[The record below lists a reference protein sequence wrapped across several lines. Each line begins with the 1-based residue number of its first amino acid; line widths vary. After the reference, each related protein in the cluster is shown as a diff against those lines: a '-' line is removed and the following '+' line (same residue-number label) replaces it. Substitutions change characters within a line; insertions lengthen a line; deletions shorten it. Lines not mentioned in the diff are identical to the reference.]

1 MPILRRSSDM
11 AVDDDFDPVPPA
23 VSIETLSH
31 CFGQGSMRRQ
41 VLENISLSIPK
52 KGDCICLLGPSGIG
66 KTTVLRAIAG
76 LIKIPSGSII
86 LKEKILNNNNIFVE
100 PEERNVSLSFQ
111 ENALFPHFTVEENI
125 KFGIQRSLFCSKN
138 KNGPLKFSMEELLD
152 LFFISNLKKKY
163 PHEISA
169 GQAQR
174 VCVVRSIIHN
184 PDLLLLD
191 EPFANLDQNL
201 TEKVQINLKEIL
213 KEAGMTSIIVTH
225 DKYEAFY
232 LADYCGILLD
242 KKMVQFDKPYNIH
255 HKPNSKEVVD
265 FFNRG
270 VLISAK
276 VIGKNKLFNEELGEI
291 QGEFSKDYPLNEQ
304 VELLIQPEDLIHDD
318 ESDLKLEVVDKKFRG
333 TNFVYTLKTGSNNLL
348 PVFVHSHHEHL
359 HQENEKF
366 GIKKPIFIDHLV
378 CF

>member
-1 MPILRRSSDM
+1 MSNYLKIKD
-11 AVDDDFDPVPPA
+11 VDFFAGDK
-23 VSIETLSH
+23 L
-31 CFGQGSMRRQ
+31 
-41 VLENISLSIPK
+41 VLEDISFSIPK
-52 KGDCICLLGPSGIG
+52 KGDCVCLLGPSGIG

-76 LIKIPSGSII
+76 LRKIPNGTII
-86 LKEKILNNNNIFVE
+86 LKEKILNNSNTFIE

-125 KFGIQRSLFCSKN
+125 KFGIQRSLFCSQN
-138 KNGPLKFSMEELLD
+138 KNGPLKFSMEQLLD
-152 LFFISNLKKKY
+152 MFFINDLKNKY

-201 TEKVQINLKEIL
+201 KEKVQVNLKEIL
-213 KEAGMTSIIVTH
+213 KETEITSIIVTH

-232 LADYCGILLD
+232 LADYCGILHN
-242 KKMVQFDKPYNIH
+242 KRMIQFDRPYNIH

-270 VLISAK
+270 VLIHAK
-276 VIGKNKLFNEELGEI
+276 VVGKNKLFNEELGEI
-291 QGEFSKDYPLNEQ
+291 QGEFSREYPLNEE

-333 TNFVYTLKTGSNNLL
+333 TNFVYTLKTNSKTLL

>member
-1 MPILRRSSDM
+1 MKNYLDINN
-11 AVDDDFDPVPPA
+11 VDFFAGD
-23 VSIETLSH
+23 SL
-31 CFGQGSMRRQ
+31 

-225 DKYEAFY
+225 DKYEACLLY
-232 LADYCGILLD
+232 TSDAAD
-242 KKMVQFDKPYNIH
+242 
-255 HKPNSKEVVD
+255 E
-265 FFNRG
+265 
-270 VLISAK
+270 
-276 VIGKNKLFNEELGEI
+276 
-291 QGEFSKDYPLNEQ
+291 
-304 VELLIQPEDLIHDD
+304 
-318 ESDLKLEVVDKKFRG
+318 
-333 TNFVYTLKTGSNNLL
+333 
-348 PVFVHSHHEHL
+348 
-359 HQENEKF
+359 
-366 GIKKPIFIDHLV
+366 
-378 CF
+378 

>member
-1 MPILRRSSDM
+1 MGNFLEINN
-11 AVDDDFDPVPPA
+11 VDFYA
-23 VSIETLSH
+23 GNSL
-31 CFGQGSMRRQ
+31 
-41 VLENISLSIPK
+41 VLKDISFFIPK
-52 KGDCICLLGPSGIG
+52 KGDCVCLLGPSGIG
-66 KTTVLRAIAG
+66 KTTILRAIAG
-76 LIKIPSGSII
+76 LKNVPKGNIK
-86 LKEKILNNNNIFVE
+86 LKDKVLNDFQNFVQ
-100 PEERNVSLSFQ
+100 PEDRNVSLSFQ

-125 KFGIQRSLFCSKN
+125 NFGIKRSLFCSQN
-138 KNGPLKFSMEELLD
+138 KNGPLRFSMDQLLE
-152 LFFISNLKKKY
+152 LFFIDGLKDKY

-191 EPFANLDQNL
+191 EPFANLDENL
-201 TEKVQINLKEIL
+201 KEKVQTNLKEIL
-213 KEAGMTSIIVTH
+213 KEAKITSIVVTH

-232 LADYCGILLD
+232 LADYCGILNGS
-242 KKMVQFDKPYNIH
+242 KMVQFDRPYNIH
-255 HKPNSKEVVD
+255 HKPNSKEVVE

-270 VLISAK
+270 VLIPAK

-291 QGEFSKDYPLNEQ
+291 EGEFSENYPLNENIS
-304 VELLIQPEDLIHDD
+304 LLIQPEDLIHDD
-318 ESDLKLEVVDKKFRG
+318 QSNLKLEVVDKKFRG
-333 TNFVYTLKTGSNNLL
+333 TNFIYTLKTKTNKLL

>member
-1 MPILRRSSDM
+1 MENYLEVSN
-11 AVDDDFDPVPPA
+11 VDFYA
-23 VSIETLSH
+23 GENL
-31 CFGQGSMRRQ
+31 
-41 VLENISLSIPK
+41 VLKNISFTVPK

-66 KTTVLRAIAG
+66 KTTILRAIAG
-76 LIKIPSGSII
+76 LRNIPNGTIK
-86 LKEKILNNNNIFVE
+86 LKNKVLNDPRNFVQ
-100 PEERNVSLSFQ
+100 PEDRNVSLSFQ

-125 KFGIQRSLFCSKN
+125 NFGIKRSLFCSKN
-138 KNGPLKFSMEELLD
+138 KNGPLKYSMDQLLE
-152 LFFISNLKKKY
+152 LFFIQDLRKKY

-201 TEKVQINLKEIL
+201 KEKVQNNLKEIL
-213 KEAGMTSIIVTH
+213 KVAEITSIIVTH

-232 LADYCGILLD
+232 LADYCGILSENQI
-242 KKMVQFDKPYNIH
+242 VQFDKPYNIH
-255 HKPNSKEVVD
+255 HRPNSKEVVN

-270 VLISAK
+270 VLIPAK
-276 VIGKNKLFNEELGEI
+276 VVGKNKLFNEELGEI
-291 QGEFSKDYPLNEQ
+291 EGEFSDNYQINQ
-304 VELLIQPEDLIHDD
+304 IVELLIQPEDLIHDD
-318 ESDLKLEVVDKKFRG
+318 QSNLKLEVVDKKFRG
-333 TNFVYTLKTGSNNLL
+333 TNFIYTLKTKSSKLL

>member
-1 MPILRRSSDM
+1 MSNYLEIKD
-11 AVDDDFDPVPPA
+11 VDFFA
-23 VSIETLSH
+23 GNKL
-31 CFGQGSMRRQ
+31 
-41 VLENISLSIPK
+41 VLEDISFSIPK

-76 LIKIPSGSII
+76 LRKIPNGSII
-86 LKEKILNNNNIFVE
+86 LKEKILNNSNIFIE

-138 KNGPLKFSMEELLD
+138 KNGSLKFSMEQLLD
-152 LFFISNLKKKY
+152 LFFINDLKNKY

-201 TEKVQINLKEIL
+201 KEKVQVNLKEIL
-213 KEAGMTSIIVTH
+213 KETEVTSIIVTH

-232 LADYCGILLD
+232 LADYCGILHN
-242 KKMVQFDKPYNIH
+242 KKMVQFDRPYNIH

-270 VLISAK
+270 VLIPAK
-276 VIGKNKLFNEELGEI
+276 VVGKNKLFNEELGEI
-291 QGEFSKDYPLNEQ
+291 QGEFSRDYPLNEE

-333 TNFVYTLKTGSNNLL
+333 TNFVYTLKTNSKTLL

>member
-1 MPILRRSSDM
+1 M
-11 AVDDDFDPVPPA
+11 ANYLEVNNVDFFA
-23 VSIETLSH
+23 GESL
-31 CFGQGSMRRQ
+31 
-41 VLENISLSIPK
+41 VLKNISFSVPK
-52 KGDCICLLGPSGIG
+52 KSDCICLLGPSGIG
-66 KTTVLRAIAG
+66 KTTILRGIAG
-76 LIKIPSGSII
+76 LKKIPNGSIF
-86 LKEKILNNNNIFVE
+86 LKDRILNDPNNFIE
-100 PEERNVSLSFQ
+100 PEDRNISLSFQ
-111 ENALFPHFTVEENI
+111 ENALFPHFTVEQNI
-125 KFGIQRSLFCSKN
+125 KFGAQRSLFCSKN
-138 KNGPLKFSMEELLD
+138 KNGPLKFSTDQLLD
-152 LFFISNLKKKY
+152 LFFISDLKEKY

-174 VCVVRSIIHN
+174 VCVVRSITHN

-201 TEKVQINLKEIL
+201 KEKVQINLKRIL
-213 KEAGMTSIIVTH
+213 KETGMTSIIVTH

-232 LADYCGILLD
+232 LADYCGVLYNQ
-242 KKMVQFDKPYNIH
+242 KMVQFDQPYNIH

-270 VLISAK
+270 VLIPAK

-291 QGEFSKDYPLNEQ
+291 QGEFSTDYPLNEQ

-333 TNFVYTLKTGSNNLL
+333 TNFVYTLKTASNNLL

>member
-1 MPILRRSSDM
+1 M
-11 AVDDDFDPVPPA
+11 ANYLEVNNVDFFA
-23 VSIETLSH
+23 GESL
-31 CFGQGSMRRQ
+31 
-41 VLENISLSIPK
+41 VLKNISFSVPK

-66 KTTVLRAIAG
+66 KTTILRGIAG
-76 LIKIPSGSII
+76 LKEIPNGSIF
-86 LKEKILNNNNIFVE
+86 LKDRILNDPNNFIE
-100 PEERNVSLSFQ
+100 PEDRNISLSFQ
-111 ENALFPHFTVEENI
+111 ENALFPHFTVEQNI
-125 KFGIQRSLFCSKN
+125 KFGAQRSLFCSKN
-138 KNGPLKFSMEELLD
+138 KNGPLKFSTDQLLD
-152 LFFISNLKKKY
+152 FFFISDLKEKY

-174 VCVVRSIIHN
+174 VCVVRSITHN

-201 TEKVQINLKEIL
+201 KEKVQINLKRIL
-213 KEAGMTSIIVTH
+213 KETGMTSIIVTH

-232 LADYCGILLD
+232 LADYCGVLYNQ
-242 KKMVQFDKPYNIH
+242 KMVQFDQPYNIH

-270 VLISAK
+270 VLIPAK

-291 QGEFSKDYPLNEQ
+291 QGEFSMDYPLNEQ

-333 TNFVYTLKTGSNNLL
+333 TNFVYTLKTASNNLL